1 MLTECRKYPLYYCIE
16 IIRKGIYKTPL
27 LYIFPMLLEIQRPI
41 LLCIVLFFKLN
52 VIKIFGTLQSLD
64 TSTVSGEIQ
73 QTERR
78 SYMLSSSIAGTFRW
92 LGRVMFSKWDTVRL
106 EIRCENSSKIS
117 NQCLV
122 KWFTKP
128 CFNCALDVNV
138 SSLQNGRFCTLQHV
152 WHIRYHASTP
162 GAPVQTA
169 IWWDTDW

>member
-1 MLTECRKYPLYYCIE
+1 
-16 IIRKGIYKTPL
+16 
-27 LYIFPMLLEIQRPI
+27 MLLEIQRPI

-78 SYMLSSSIAGTFRW
+78 SYMLSSSIAGTFRC

-122 KWFTKP
+122 K
-128 CFNCALDVNV
+128 
-138 SSLQNGRFCTLQHV
+138 
-152 WHIRYHASTP
+152 
-162 GAPVQTA
+162 
-169 IWWDTDW
+169 